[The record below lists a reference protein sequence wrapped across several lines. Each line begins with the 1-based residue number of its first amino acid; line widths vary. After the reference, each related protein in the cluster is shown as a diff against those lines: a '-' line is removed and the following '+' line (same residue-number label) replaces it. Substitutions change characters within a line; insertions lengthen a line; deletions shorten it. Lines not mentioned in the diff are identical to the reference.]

1 MELSIRKAISK
12 DIPQILSLLEQV
24 LSIHAQGRP
33 DLFIDHTTK
42 YTKEELEEILQE
54 ESRPIFVAVKDE
66 EVLGYAFCEI
76 QVYENLNNMYDHKT
90 LFIDDLC
97 VDEAY
102 RGEKIGKRLFQYV
115 EEYAKEID
123 CNQITLNVWAFNE
136 AAIHFYEQNG
146 LCPMKYVMEKKI

>member
-54 ESRPIFVAVKDE
+54 ESRPIFVAVKDIISI
-66 EVLGYAFCEI
+66 F
-76 QVYENLNNMYDHKT
+76 
-90 LFIDDLC
+90 
-97 VDEAY
+97 
-102 RGEKIGKRLFQYV
+102 
-115 EEYAKEID
+115 
-123 CNQITLNVWAFNE
+123 
-136 AAIHFYEQNG
+136 
-146 LCPMKYVMEKKI
+146 